1 MAGHGIARVSDEISA
16 RCANPQRQPA
26 ADPVVLFMHHWQQ
39 ARAMANSRVPACF
52 GFIPSFIRSAKRA
65 TIELR
70 FDMIEIKY
78 TGDELWTR
86 IERAVE
92 KVKERLRRVTNAL
105 NAAGVPYAVI
115 GGNAV
120 QHWVAQVDESVVR
133 NTRDVDIILNE
144 SDLDRAIVALEE
156 VGFIYPRAA
165 GVSMFLDGPA
175 AKARDAV
182 HVVFAGK
189 KVREEYP
196 EPVPNIDD
204 YELIEDAKTLPF
216 EALVKM
222 KLTSFRRKDQ
232 VHILDM
238 ISVGLIDKSWLAR
251 LSPELRRRL
260 QELLDDPD
268 G

>member
-1 MAGHGIARVSDEISA
+1 
-16 RCANPQRQPA
+16 
-26 ADPVVLFMHHWQQ
+26 
-39 ARAMANSRVPACF
+39 
-52 GFIPSFIRSAKRA
+52 
-65 TIELR
+65 
-70 FDMIEIKY
+70 MIEIKY
-78 TGDELWTR
+78 TGDALWER

-92 KVKERLRRVTNAL
+92 KVKDRLRRVTRAL
-105 NAAGVPYAVI
+105 NSADIPYAVV

-144 SDLDRAIVALEE
+144 NDLDRAIAALETE
-156 VGFIYPRAA
+156 GFIYRRSA
-165 GVSMFLDGPA
+165 GVTKFLDGPD

-196 EPVPNIDD
+196 EAVPEIDQ
-204 YELIEDAKTLPF
+204 YELIEDARTLPF
-216 EALVKM
+216 DRLVTM

-232 VHILDM
+232 VHLLDL
-238 ISVGLIDKSWLAR
+238 ISIGLIDESWLER
-251 LSPELRRRL
+251 LSPELQHRL
-260 QELLDDPD
+260 SELLNDPD